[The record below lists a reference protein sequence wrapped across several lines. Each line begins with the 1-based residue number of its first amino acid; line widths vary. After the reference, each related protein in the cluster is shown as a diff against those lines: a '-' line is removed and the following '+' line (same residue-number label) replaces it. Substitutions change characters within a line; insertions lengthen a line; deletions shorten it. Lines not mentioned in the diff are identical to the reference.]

1 MTKSQICLVV
11 TKIKIEVAEPAG
23 RRERKR
29 LETREKLFQA
39 AVQLFAKQGF
49 AATKVED
56 ITEAADVA
64 KGTFFNYFPSKEH
77 VLMYFA
83 SRQLGKVEACM
94 EKAKEGKEPIDRLLR
109 VMAHDLLSLPA
120 RTPDLARSM
129 MGSFM
134 GNEEVRN
141 VIREEIAGRGRN
153 LLAQVFEI
161 AQKRGEARRDVAP
174 YEMARVFQQT
184 MFGTML
190 LWTLNPAEP
199 LSGILDRTI
208 SVLWNG
214 MRAGGVA
221 QKRK

>member
-1 MTKSQICLVV
+1 MTNSQICLVV

-214 MRAGGVA
+214 MRAGGDA